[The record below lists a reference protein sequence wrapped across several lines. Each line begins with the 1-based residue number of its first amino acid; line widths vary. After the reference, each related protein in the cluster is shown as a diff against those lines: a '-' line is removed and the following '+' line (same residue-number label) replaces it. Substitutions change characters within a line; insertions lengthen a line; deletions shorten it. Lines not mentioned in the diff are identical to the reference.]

1 MADGGASGV
10 SGAGT
15 PRVLVVW
22 CPDWPVV
29 AVERPGDAGPAVA
42 AGADGSIGADG
53 RPVAAGSAGGGIP
66 VAVVE
71 GGRVLACS
79 AAARAAGVRQGQR
92 LKLAQRLCPA
102 LELRDRDPEAETRR
116 FEPVVAAVE
125 AFTPRVEVL
134 RPGLCAIPVK
144 GPGRYFGGEEALA
157 AKVQGAV
164 TAALAAAVPTAAA
177 TDAGPAAA
185 GRPVHPVDAESAA
198 GVRPAP
204 DPGLDPG
211 TRPGTSPD
219 DRGPAPVAEV
229 AEVVPLHPADAD
241 ADRTAPRRR
250 TAGVDELFAATPAAR
265 DGARGGF
272 ARPAAYPPEPARPDG
287 RPEPARPESRPDGL
301 GPAAAHPPEA
311 PHPAESRREGAR
323 PQPDPSGPQPGGP
336 AAGRPGPPAAEGLA
350 AAPAPCGQVGVADG
364 LFAAVLAAR
373 AGVLVPAGRTA
384 EFLAPYPVAVLG
396 DEVLAEL
403 LDRLGLPT
411 VGAFAALPAEA
422 VADRFGPAG
431 TTAHRL
437 ARGLQPRPLVPRTG
451 GPDLSVEQ
459 RFDPPEPLA
468 EPLVFVARTL
478 AERLHQRLAG
488 AGLTCQRVAVEVEC
502 ADGRTVA
509 RLWRHEGRLSATA
522 LAERVRWQLQA
533 WQSTGTFDAGP
544 AGGPRGPDGLRGP
557 GSPRG
562 RRNPR
567 GPESRHDSEDPG
579 AGGFTALRL
588 VPDDLTPD
596 QGRQLALW
604 GQAVADDRVERAVAR
619 VQAVLG
625 HAGLR
630 RIEPAG
636 GRGPDEQAVRVP
648 WGEPYDP
655 DAPADAPWPGRLRDV
670 WPTVVHRTPLP
681 AAVLDADGRPVTVD
695 GRAGVSARP
704 STVTVRGRQLAV
716 DGWTGPWPAVE
727 YWWDPARARRRARF
741 QVTVAGG
748 LALLL
753 TVEGGVWLVEA
764 GYD

>member
-1 MADGGASGV
+1 MTGEEVAGSTGASGAV
-10 SGAGT
+10 T

-22 CPDWPVV
+22 CPDWPVA
-29 AVERPGDAGPAVA
+29 AVERPGEDRDV
-42 AGADGSIGADG
+42 
-53 RPVAAGSAGGGIP
+53 P

-79 AAARAAGVRQGQR
+79 AVARAAGVRQGQR

-102 LELRDRDPEAETRR
+102 LELRDRDPEAEARR
-116 FEPVVAAVE
+116 FEPVAAAVE

-144 GPGRYFGGEEALA
+144 GPARYFGGEEALA
-157 AKVQGAV
+157 AKVRAAV
-164 TAALAAAVPTAAA
+164 TAALAVSTAVVATAVAEAVTAAA
-177 TDAGPAAA
+177 VGPQEQPADGEAGTER
-185 GRPVHPVDAESAA
+185 GHGD
-198 GVRPAP
+198 
-204 DPGLDPG
+204 GL
-211 TRPGTSPD
+211 
-219 DRGPAPVAEV
+219 
-229 AEVVPLHPADAD
+229 AEVVPLRPAVPAAPAHPADAER
-241 ADRTAPRRR
+241 AGARRR
-250 TAGVDELFAATPAAR
+250 TAGVEELFSAAPPAR

-272 ARPAAYPPEPARPDG
+272 ARPPAYPSAPPSEPVPG
-287 RPEPARPESRPDGL
+287 TPG
-301 GPAAAHPPEA
+301 A
-311 PHPAESRREGAR
+311 PGA
-323 PQPDPSGPQPGGP
+323 PG
-336 AAGRPGPPAAEGLA
+336 APGTPGAP
-350 AAPAPCGQVGVADG
+350 AAPAVAPPLGLVGVADG

-384 EFLAPYPVAVLG
+384 EFLAPYPVAALG
-396 DEVLAEL
+396 DAGLAEL

-411 VGAFAALPAEA
+411 VGAFAALPAES
-422 VADRFGPAG
+422 VADRFGPTG

-437 ARGLQPRPLVPRTG
+437 ARGLQPRSLVPRTE

-488 AGLTCQRVAVEVEC
+488 AGLTCQRVAVEVVC

-533 WQSTGTFDAGP
+533 WQSTGTFDRE
-544 AGGPRGPDGLRGP
+544 GGSRP
-557 GSPRG
+557 GGSRPG
-562 RRNPR
+562 DDHP
-567 GPESRHDSEDPG
+567 GESRPEP
-579 AGGFTALRL
+579 GGFTALRL

-636 GRGPDEQAVRVP
+636 GRGPDDQVVRVP

-655 DAPADAPWPGRLRDV
+655 AAVADAPWPGRVGGQRDV
-670 WPTVVHRTPLP
+670 WPSVVHRVPVP
-681 AAVLDADGRPVTVD
+681 ATVLDAAGRAVTVD

-704 STVTVRGRQLAV
+704 AVVAVRGRELPV
-716 DGWTGPWPAVE
+716 EGWTGPWPAVE
-727 YWWDPARARRRARF
+727 YWWDQARARRRARF
-741 QVTVAGG
+741 QVTVADGR
-748 LALLL
+748 ALLL
-753 TVEGGVWLVEA
+753 TVEGGAWFVEA

>member
-1 MADGGASGV
+1 MTGEEVAGSTGASGAV
-10 SGAGT
+10 T

-22 CPDWPVV
+22 CPDWPVA
-29 AVERPGDAGPAVA
+29 AVERPGEDRDV
-42 AGADGSIGADG
+42 
-53 RPVAAGSAGGGIP
+53 P

-102 LELRDRDPEAETRR
+102 LELRDRDPEAEARR
-116 FEPVVAAVE
+116 FEPVAAAVE

-144 GPGRYFGGEEALA
+144 GPARYFGGEEALA
-157 AKVQGAV
+157 AKVRAAV
-164 TAALAAAVPTAAA
+164 TAALEVSTAVVAEAVAEAVTAAVVVPQEQ
-177 TDAGPAAA
+177 PA
-185 GRPVHPVDAESAA
+185 DAEA
-198 GVRPAP
+198 GTERGHS
-204 DPGLDPG
+204 DGGGDG
-211 TRPGTSPD
+211 HGD
-219 DRGPAPVAEV
+219 GDGDGDGDRL
-229 AEVVPLHPADAD
+229 AEVVPLRPAVPAHPADAE
-241 ADRTAPRRR
+241 RPGGRRR
-250 TAGVDELFAATPAAR
+250 TAGVEELFSAAPPAR

-272 ARPAAYPPEPARPDG
+272 ARPPAYPSAPLSAPPSEPASGTPG
-287 RPEPARPESRPDGL
+287 TPG
-301 GPAAAHPPEA
+301 A
-311 PHPAESRREGAR
+311 P
-323 PQPDPSGPQPGGP
+323 
-336 AAGRPGPPAAEGLA
+336 
-350 AAPAPCGQVGVADG
+350 AAPAVVPPLGLVGVADG

-384 EFLAPYPVAVLG
+384 EFLAPYPVAALG
-396 DEVLAEL
+396 DAGLAEL

-411 VGAFAALPAEA
+411 VGAFAALPAES
-422 VADRFGPAG
+422 VADRFGPTG

-437 ARGLQPRPLVPRTG
+437 ARGLQPRPLVPRTE

-488 AGLTCQRVAVEVEC
+488 AGLTCQRVAVEVVC

-533 WQSTGTFDAGP
+533 WQSTGTFDR
-544 AGGPRGPDGLRGP
+544 GGENRP
-557 GSPRG
+557 G
-562 RRNPR
+562 
-567 GPESRHDSEDPG
+567 ESRPEP
-579 AGGFTALRL
+579 GGFTALRL

-636 GRGPDEQAVRVP
+636 GRGPDDQVVRVP

-655 DAPADAPWPGRLRDV
+655 AAPADAPWPGRVGGLRDV
-670 WPTVVHRTPLP
+670 WPSVVHRVPVP
-681 AAVLDADGRPVTVD
+681 ATVLDAAGRAVTVD

-704 STVTVRGRQLAV
+704 ATVAVRGRELPV
-716 DGWTGPWPAVE
+716 EGWTGPWPAVE
-727 YWWDPARARRRARF
+727 YWWDQARARRRARF
-741 QVTVAGG
+741 QVTVADGR
-748 LALLL
+748 ALLL
-753 TVEGGVWLVEA
+753 TVEGGAWFVEA

>member
-1 MADGGASGV
+1 MTGGEVAGSTGASGAV
-10 SGAGT
+10 T

-29 AVERPGDAGPAVA
+29 AVERPGEDRDV
-42 AGADGSIGADG
+42 
-53 RPVAAGSAGGGIP
+53 P

-102 LELRDRDPEAETRR
+102 LELRDRDPEAEARR
-116 FEPVVAAVE
+116 FEPVAAAVE

-144 GPGRYFGGEEALA
+144 GPARYFGGEEALA
-157 AKVQGAV
+157 AKVRAAV
-164 TAALAAAVPTAAA
+164 TAALAVSAEVDAAA
-177 TDAGPAAA
+177 
-185 GRPVHPVDAESAA
+185 
-198 GVRPAP
+198 
-204 DPGLDPG
+204 
-211 TRPGTSPD
+211 
-219 DRGPAPVAEV
+219 VAEV
-229 AEVVPLHPADAD
+229 VTAAVVGPQELPSDREAGTEAGTERGHGDGGGDGLAEVVPLRPAAPAHPADAER
-241 ADRTAPRRR
+241 AGTRRR
-250 TAGVDELFAATPAAR
+250 TAGTEELFSAAPPAR

-272 ARPAAYPPEPARPDG
+272 ARPPIYSSAPPSEPAPG
-287 RPEPARPESRPDGL
+287 S
-301 GPAAAHPPEA
+301 A
-311 PHPAESRREGAR
+311 PG
-323 PQPDPSGPQPGGP
+323 
-336 AAGRPGPPAAEGLA
+336 
-350 AAPAPCGQVGVADG
+350 APAVAPPLGLVGVADG

-384 EFLAPYPVAVLG
+384 EFLAPYPVAALG
-396 DEVLAEL
+396 DAGLAEL
-403 LDRLGLPT
+403 LERLGLPT
-411 VGAFAALPAEA
+411 VGAFAALPAES
-422 VADRFGPAG
+422 VADRFGPTG

-437 ARGLQPRPLVPRTG
+437 ARGLQPRPLVPRAE

-488 AGLTCQRVAVEVEC
+488 AGLTCQRVAVEVVC

-533 WQSTGTFDAGP
+533 WQSTGTFGGAG
-544 AGGPRGPDGLRGP
+544 
-557 GSPRG
+557 
-562 RRNPR
+562 
-567 GPESRHDSEDPG
+567 ESRPG
-579 AGGFTALRL
+579 GSRPGDDHPGESRPEPGGFTALRL

-619 VQAVLG
+619 VQVVLG

-636 GRGPDEQAVRVP
+636 GRGPDDQVVRVP

-655 DAPADAPWPGRLRDV
+655 AAPADAPWPGRIGGLRDV
-670 WPTVVHRTPLP
+670 WPSVVHRVPVP
-681 AAVLDADGRPVTVD
+681 AAVLDADGRAVTVD

-704 STVTVRGRQLAV
+704 ATVAVRGRELPV
-716 DGWTGPWPAVE
+716 EGWTGPWPAVE
-727 YWWDPARARRRARF
+727 YWWDQARARRRARF
-741 QVTVAGG
+741 QVTVADGR
-748 LALLL
+748 ALLL
-753 TVEGGVWLVEA
+753 TVEGGAWFVEA

>member
-1 MADGGASGV
+1 MTGGEVAGSTGASGAV
-10 SGAGT
+10 T

-29 AVERPGDAGPAVA
+29 AVERPEEDRDA
-42 AGADGSIGADG
+42 
-53 RPVAAGSAGGGIP
+53 P

-79 AAARAAGVRQGQR
+79 ATARAAGVRQGQR

-102 LELRDRDPEAETRR
+102 LELRDRDPEAEARR
-116 FEPVVAAVE
+116 FEPVAAAVE

-144 GPGRYFGGEEALA
+144 GPARYFGGEEALA
-157 AKVQGAV
+157 AKVRAAV
-164 TAALAAAVPTAAA
+164 TAALAVSAEVVAVAEAVAAAV
-177 TDAGPAAA
+177 AGPQRQPA
-185 GRPVHPVDAESAA
+185 DAEA
-198 GVRPAP
+198 GTERERG
-204 DPGLDPG
+204 DGHGDGDGL
-211 TRPGTSPD
+211 
-219 DRGPAPVAEV
+219 
-229 AEVVPLHPADAD
+229 AEVVPLRPAAPGHPADAER
-241 ADRTAPRRR
+241 AGAARRR
-250 TAGVDELFAATPAAR
+250 TAGTEELFSAAPPAR

-272 ARPAAYPPEPARPDG
+272 ARPPACPSAPPSEPV
-287 RPEPARPESRPDGL
+287 
-301 GPAAAHPPEA
+301 
-311 PHPAESRREGAR
+311 
-323 PQPDPSGPQPGGP
+323 
-336 AAGRPGPPAAEGLA
+336 PGPGAGTP
-350 AAPAPCGQVGVADG
+350 AAPALVQPLGLVGVADG

-384 EFLAPYPVAVLG
+384 EFLAPYPVAALG
-396 DEVLAEL
+396 DAGLAEL

-411 VGAFAALPAEA
+411 VGAFAALPAES
-422 VADRFGPAG
+422 VADRFGPTGA
-431 TTAHRL
+431 TAHRL
-437 ARGLQPRPLVPRTG
+437 ARGLQPRPLVPRAE

-488 AGLTCQRVAVEVEC
+488 AGLTCQRVAVEVVC

-533 WQSTGTFDAGP
+533 WQSAGTFDRIGESR
-544 AGGPRGPDGLRGP
+544 AGGSRAGESRPGDDGP
-557 GSPRG
+557 GT
-562 RRNPR
+562 
-567 GPESRHDSEDPG
+567 GPEV
-579 AGGFTALRL
+579 GGFTALRL

-636 GRGPDEQAVRVP
+636 GRGPEDQVVRVP

-655 DAPADAPWPGRLRDV
+655 AAPADAPWPGRVGGLRDV
-670 WPTVVHRTPLP
+670 WPSVVHRVPVPVT
-681 AAVLDADGRPVTVD
+681 VLDADGRAVTVD

-704 STVTVRGRQLAV
+704 AVVAVRGRELPV
-716 DGWTGPWPAVE
+716 EGWTGPWPAVE
-727 YWWDPARARRRARF
+727 YWWDQARARRRARF
-741 QVTVAGG
+741 QVTVADGR
-748 LALLL
+748 ALLL
-753 TVEGGVWLVEA
+753 TVEGGAWFVEA